1 MKVYSKIDELPNG
14 IASNELTEGCLVLE
28 GGAFRGLYTS
38 GVTDALMQNNI
49 NLSCT
54 IGVSAGALNGL
65 NYVSGNIGRSARI
78 NLRYR
83 HDSRYVGIKAF
94 EHNKGIIGFDFVLD
108 HINSSDPMNTENFW
122 NKDKRFIVSAT
133 NCNNGEPSY
142 FEKGKCSN
150 ILKGI
155 QASASMPY
163 VSKMVMI
170 DDVPYLDGG
179 CSKAIPYEW
188 ALQNDYKKII
198 VVRTRPLDFRKADEM
213 MMPAFHVYKNYPMFA
228 NSLASSKIE
237 YNRECDEIIKLTEE
251 KRIFTI
257 APSCPITVS
266 RVESDMEKLGDL
278 YYLGYNDTL
287 TCLDD
292 LKKYLSEEK

>member
-1 MKVYSKIDELPNG
+1 MKVYSKIDQLPNG
-14 IASNELTEGCLVLE
+14 LASNQLTEGCLVLE
-28 GGAFRGLYTS
+28 GGAFRGLYTA
-38 GVTDALMQNNI
+38 GVIDALMQNDI
-49 NLSCT
+49 NLTCT

-83 HDSRYVGIKAF
+83 HDSRYVGVKAF

-108 HINSSDPMNTENFW
+108 HINSSDPMNTETFW

-133 NCNNGEPSY
+133 NCNTGEASF
-142 FEKGKCSN
+142 FEKGKCTN

-163 VSKMVMI
+163 ISKMVMV
-170 DDVPYLDGG
+170 DNVPYLDGG

-188 ALQNDYKKII
+188 ALRENYKKIVI
-198 VVRTRPLDFRKADEM
+198 VRTRPLDFRKENELDLH
-213 MMPAFHVYKNYPMFA
+213 AFHFYKKYLMFA
-228 NSLASSKIE
+228 NSLASTRLE
-237 YNRECDEIIKLTEE
+237 YNRECEEIIELTKEN
-251 KRIFTI
+251 RVYTI
-257 APSCPITVS
+257 APSEPVTVS
-266 RVESDMEKLGDL
+266 RIESDMEKLGDL

-287 TCLDD
+287 NQIEE
-292 LKKYLSEEK
+292 LKKYLND

>member
-287 TCLDD
+287 ACLDD
-292 LKKYLSEEK
+292 LKKYLSKEK

>member
-1 MKVYSKIDELPNG
+1 MKVYSKIDQLPNG
-14 IASNELTEGCLVLE
+14 LASNHLTEGCLVLE
-28 GGAFRGLYTS
+28 GGAFRGLYTA
-38 GVTDALMQNNI
+38 GVIDALMQNDI
-49 NLSCT
+49 NLTCT

-83 HDSRYVGIKAF
+83 HDSRYVGVKAF

-108 HINSSDPMNTENFW
+108 HINSSDPMNTETFW

-133 NCNNGEPSY
+133 NCNTGEASF
-142 FEKGKCSN
+142 FEKGKCTN

-163 VSKMVMI
+163 ISKMVMV
-170 DDVPYLDGG
+170 DNVPYLDGG

-188 ALQNDYKKII
+188 ALRENYKKIVI
-198 VVRTRPLDFRKADEM
+198 VRTRPLDFRKENELDLH
-213 MMPAFHVYKNYPMFA
+213 AFHFYKKYPMFA
-228 NSLASSKIE
+228 NSLASTRLE
-237 YNRECDEIIKLTEE
+237 YNRECEEIIELTKEN
-251 KRIFTI
+251 RVYTI
-257 APSCPITVS
+257 APSKPVTVS
-266 RVESDMEKLGDL
+266 RIESDMEKLGDL

-287 TCLDD
+287 NQIED
-292 LKKYLSEEK
+292 LKKYLND

>member
-155 QASASMPY
+155 Q
-163 VSKMVMI
+163 
-170 DDVPYLDGG
+170 
-179 CSKAIPYEW
+179 
-188 ALQNDYKKII
+188 LQ
-198 VVRTRPLDFRKADEM
+198 
-213 MMPAFHVYKNYPMFA
+213 
-228 NSLASSKIE
+228 
-237 YNRECDEIIKLTEE
+237 
-251 KRIFTI
+251 
-257 APSCPITVS
+257 
-266 RVESDMEKLGDL
+266 
-278 YYLGYNDTL
+278 
-287 TCLDD
+287 
-292 LKKYLSEEK
+292 

>member
-14 IASNELTEGCLVLE
+14 IASNKLTEGCLVLE

-108 HINSSDPMNTENFW
+108 QINSSDPMNLEYFW
-122 NKDKRFIVSAT
+122 NPERRFIVEAT
-133 NCNNGEPSY
+133 NCHNGEPSY

-163 VSKMVMI
+163 VSKMVKI

-198 VVRTRPLDFRKADEM
+198 VVRTRPLDFRKTDEM

-237 YNRECDEIIKLTEE
+237 YNRECDEIVKLTEE

-287 TCLDD
+287 ACLDD
-292 LKKYLSEEK
+292 LKKYLFEEK

>member
-108 HINSSDPMNTENFW
+108 HINSSNPMNTENFW

-287 TCLDD
+287 ACLDD